1 MRIEKHPILK
11 LDKEKQKINFIFN
24 GQSVSGYEGDTIA
37 SALYALGIKQLS
49 TSIHRKR
56 PRGLYCAIGNCS
68 SCHMVV
74 NGVPNVKTCI
84 TLLNEGMVVSSQ
96 DNKGEINVG

>member
-1 MRIEKHPILK
+1 MRIEKHPILN
-11 LDKEKQKINFIFN
+11 LEKEKEMISFVFN
-24 GQSVSGYEGDTIA
+24 GEDVNGYEGDTIA
-37 SALYALGIKQLS
+37 SALYAMGIKQLS
-49 TSIHRKR
+49 TSIHQKR

-68 SCHMVV
+68 SCHMIV

-84 TLLNEGMVVSSQ
+84 TQLKEGMIVSSQ

>member
-1 MRIEKHPILK
+1 MRIEKHPIFK
-11 LDKEKQKINFIFN
+11 LEKEKQKINFIFN

-84 TLLNEGMVVSSQ
+84 TLLTEGMVVSSQ